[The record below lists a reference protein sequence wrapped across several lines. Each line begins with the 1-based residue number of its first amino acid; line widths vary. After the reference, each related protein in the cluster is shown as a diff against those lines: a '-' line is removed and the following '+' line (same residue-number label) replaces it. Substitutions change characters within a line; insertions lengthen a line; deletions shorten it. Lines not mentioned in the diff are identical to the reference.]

1 MSKKASLRWL
11 QLALAIVLLFGSSLP
26 AFAEVQEVN
35 GVIAQVENDT
45 GAPMQDGD
53 VYLYAYMHYSSNGVQ
68 QYYTNQTFTTKV
80 RNGEFF
86 IPNAFILQGKQ
97 YDLDVRGVSST
108 GEAIVYHYSFIGGD
122 ISNLNFGKSQ
132 LKRLTFTHDKI
143 ASGNLLL
150 MPTDMYGKTDKVSF
164 PMYTRSFNEQGQT
177 TAWIASNAEFKA
189 YASLVTQGNTATYL
203 LEANI
208 PADVQSGQSISFG
221 GETVKVTPPT
231 GYENSGVGLGLQNMG
246 SESQA
251 QVGYVTKGVSGS
263 VSFSVLK
270 DNARYLF
277 SRGDMSFTED
287 VTLQLDSAFR
297 GTVPYSYSN
306 GNGGYSLQTY
316 YLDKYN
322 NQLQFVD
329 TVSASAFSMSM
340 QEKGLWNETLGA
352 NGTPVRSA
360 LNSEGTSIEPS
371 GSVQALNWDDPA
383 LEYQLSQNGTGL
395 RTISGT
401 RQISYPLQINNV
413 SPGTYRL
420 KLNRQL
426 FPSTVVSLSLDQSI
440 QIGQNSSAKSIGAQL
455 PSGYTTSNLIRGAII
470 ELDGSRVTASSTMS
484 GGNLEFYNEINP
496 QRQYRIVAAFLISS
510 TTASPTAS
518 YLVDQTFTG
527 EQMRSL
533 QSLPVQ
539 SGLVRTIFSLEGTS
553 ITQMASVLLS
563 LPLAPMND
571 QLSFSAPGVLLSAP
585 LTLDASLIGTDSST
599 NAYHYNKSVTIPA
612 QEQNIISFAELA
624 NSLITVELKN
634 GQTTVPFE
642 MVSVLKSNYT
652 YSSSVPSSSI
662 TEENKLTKLYT
673 TPGEYRFQ
681 FSQIKKAD
689 YETPWRYIWSSDRK
703 VFSQATSL
711 SFSEDMQG
719 TFGPIQS
726 YDYTNP
732 DRTMLYTSAIIKA
745 GDLSL
750 NQVFVK
756 QGSSYQAF
764 SSAIIGKGPYD
775 AGSYSYYNSVP
786 ATLTVKDLS
795 GKVIMKSDSSYS
807 DSVYADVPDKN
818 GSYLL
823 TYQLPIGPGQEIVI
837 SQSYSAG
844 DPNAPPGKPDPKA
857 TFAGQGLKLTWEAVS
872 GASYYDIYAAEQGQT
887 LVKIKGNVTGTTFT
901 YVEAQ
906 PGKTYDLKV
915 VAVNG
920 KGISTESSV
929 IHFAVP
935 AFAVSQLDVKAS
947 TVQSSAGFLKIGSQL
962 PIELT
967 GSIGEGIS
975 AKAVVSFKKTG
986 TETFTEE
993 VVLTPGQGKYT
1004 GAFEIKAGVTEVVSV
1019 KAFLTRN
1026 ETNSDEKKVEL
1037 NKKVGAT
1044 LAGTIKQRDVAVTA
1058 KPVIEFIIDGQY
1070 VRANVD
1076 ENGNFTA
1083 EGLPAGFVKSNVK
1096 SNTESYLD
1104 VIQGITT
1111 EFGVKQTGLIVKL
1124 PVVQNVKLRLVEQG
1138 TQVPVARALHVSI
1151 TGAVNKEGYIGQDGY
1166 FVTYSG
1172 DTELKRLKPGSYTIS
1187 ITGDSLYEK
1196 KETTFNVDDV
1206 SDYMT
1211 NPVTISVA
1219 KKIKEIANVTLKLFM
1234 PEGAQT
1240 SQLESYY
1247 LSSYTAAQSFGWES
1261 GYVYGYNQSMT
1272 VSERV
1277 YVPNPALVLEGADP
1291 TVTQKVY
1298 GYYGTL
1304 TLPGIAAA
1312 NDYTLNVSI
1321 LGLQPVNKS
1330 QVSVATGTSTLEVA
1344 LQPSVVYTGRIV
1356 DEAGR
1361 PVGGADVSAYAGSSY
1376 AYARTDAD
1384 GAYRLDRLGE
1394 TNQIQVSV
1402 HAVGFTD
1409 NTALQQVT
1417 DHQIPVI
1424 TLENDQFI
1432 HGKVV
1437 DKDNRPLKYVSVF
1450 ASNSKNS
1457 GWARTDADG
1466 YFKIRGLS
1474 AGTYNFTA
1482 SLDGYPSYVSN
1493 LSTSSDQRTIVLQSQ
1508 GGHFFGEGNSFAPS
1522 VATVVLGKE
1531 FSYSLKYK
1539 NNGTTPSGSTI
1550 WHFELP
1556 SNVKL
1561 VNGSVELNGK
1571 LVNATATNGVLEIT
1585 SGDVIPGGSGEISF
1599 KALVEQADEAA
1610 IRTSVYPVVS
1620 GNKEEPTQ
1628 IATSNVLYVTLNAPA
1643 VTGDKKIKVYGST
1656 KPGSTVEIYA
1666 GSISLGRVTAEGR
1679 WWYADVV
1686 LPVAADT
1693 DEAELRLTAQ
1703 VVENNQTQSSEAVN
1717 VKYKSG
1723 VPGIEEARITAGW
1736 NVDVKLNP
1744 KVSVATFAVTEKT
1757 PISTKVVFK
1766 EAVDQASISF
1776 IGSTYQLTKA
1786 SDGKTFTGEVP
1797 YGWSSYGEQMLTLTY
1812 VKDGISVTVPLMEV
1826 IVLIDP
1832 SGYVFEGSMD
1842 NRVSGVTAVVQQ
1854 QNNTQWSSWDADN
1867 YGQINPQTTDAEGR
1881 YGWDVMQGN
1890 WRVLFSKAG
1899 YEDYTSRT
1907 VVVPP
1912 AETQLN
1918 VPLVRTTTPEIA
1930 SITPTNDAQNVN
1942 VSSNVDIVFDRPMD
1956 ETSLNGNVIQ
1966 LVKVDGEHKTAIDIT
1981 FEYQHMKGYKEDL
1994 SLRDAQ
2000 LLDGN
2005 NQSGW
2010 FIEDD
2015 SKKLSKK
2022 LTLKPRT
2029 ALASG
2034 STYQVI
2040 IKGSLLDYSGS
2051 NVLVADTSYTF
2062 NTETSKTPVVTG
2074 GGGGGGSSVASNEVE
2089 LDYVMLNKTVANN
2102 EVIVALADKQD
2113 TLLVRGN
2120 VWNAIQS
2127 KGYTV
2132 KLQHKDA
2139 EVKIPAKAFVLK
2151 DDETLE
2157 LVLQPSKVTYPAG
2170 YAASSQTLQVSL
2182 GKKNN
2187 GKKEELTTAE
2197 PLTLRLL
2204 AAPSNEPELLGA
2216 YEFINGMPNY
2226 LGREINVSFSA
2237 SGTFGLAA
2245 FERKFTDVASHW
2257 AIQDIRYL
2265 VSHHIVDGI
2274 TDTEFDPAGT
2284 TTRGQIAKLF
2294 AQMLQLKNSD
2304 TASSFSDVSADAWYA
2319 DAVAAVEKA
2328 GIFQGANGQFRP
2340 DAAISRQELAVVISR
2355 LVKQANQTA
2364 NKSFEDQTQIA
2375 DWAIAGVNAAVNLG
2389 IIQGNEAGKFLPE
2402 ANATRAEAAA
2412 MIHRLIQALDK
2423 E

>member
-1 MSKKASLRWL
+1 
-11 QLALAIVLLFGSSLP
+11 
-26 AFAEVQEVN
+26 
-35 GVIAQVENDT
+35 
-45 GAPMQDGD
+45 
-53 VYLYAYMHYSSNGVQ
+53 
-68 QYYTNQTFTTKV
+68 
-80 RNGEFF
+80 
-86 IPNAFILQGKQ
+86 
-97 YDLDVRGVSST
+97 
-108 GEAIVYHYSFIGGD
+108 
-122 ISNLNFGKSQ
+122 
-132 LKRLTFTHDKI
+132 
-143 ASGNLLL
+143 
-150 MPTDMYGKTDKVSF
+150 MPTDIYGKSDKVSY
-164 PMYTRSFNEQGQT
+164 PMYNSSFNGEGKA
-177 TAWIASNAEFKA
+177 TAWVASNVAFKA
-189 YASLVTQGNTATYL
+189 YASLVTQGYAETYL
-203 LEANI
+203 LETSI
-208 PADVQSGQSISFG
+208 PADVQSGQSFSFG
-221 GETVKVTPPT
+221 GETAKVTPPT
-231 GYENSGVGLGLQNMG
+231 GYDNSGVSLGLQNIG
-246 SESQA
+246 SNFQA
-251 QVGYVTKGVSGS
+251 QVGYVSKGMLGS
-263 VSFSVLK
+263 VNFSVVK
-270 DNARYLF
+270 DNTRYIF
-277 SRGDMSFTED
+277 SRGEMSFTED
-287 VTLQLDSAFR
+287 MTLQLDRTFK
-297 GTVPYSYSN
+297 GTVSYVNSN
-306 GNGGYSLQTY
+306 GNNNYYTYAY

-329 TVSASAFSMSM
+329 TVSTGASSISL
-340 QEKGLWNETLGA
+340 QDNGLWNETLGA
-352 NGTPVRSA
+352 NGTPVRSS
-360 LNSEGTSIEPS
+360 LNSAGTGIDPN
-371 GSVQALNWDDPA
+371 GGVQALAWNDPV
-383 LEYQLSQNGTGL
+383 LEYQLFQNNTIVKTISAISQNFN
-395 RTISGT
+395 
-401 RQISYPLQINNV
+401 QIQINNV
-413 SPGTYRL
+413 SQGAYRL
-420 KLNRQL
+420 KLNRQV
-426 FPSTVVSLSLDQSI
+426 FPVNVVSLSLDQTI
-440 QIGQNSSAKSIGAQL
+440 QIGQNVSAKSIGVQL
-455 PSGYTTSNLIRGAII
+455 PSGYSSSILSRAAIF
-470 ELDGSRVTASSTMS
+470 ELDGTRVTATNTMS
-484 GGNLEFYNEINP
+484 GGSLEFYKEFTP
-496 QRQYRIVAAFLISS
+496 TRQYRIMAAFLISS
-510 TTASPTAS
+510 TTGSPTAS
-518 YLVDQTFTG
+518 YLVDQTFSG
-527 EQMRSL
+527 EQMQSL
-533 QSLPVQ
+533 QTLPLQ
-539 SGLVRTIFSLEGTS
+539 SGLVRTVFPLDGTS
-553 ITQMASVLLS
+553 ITKMANANVVVSLPIPTSNDEVSFSVPGTLLS
-563 LPLAPMND
+563 PPI
-571 QLSFSAPGVLLSAP
+571 
-585 LTLDASLIGTDSST
+585 TLDVSLVGTDGST

-612 QEQNIISFAELA
+612 QVENVVSFAELA
-624 NSLITVELKN
+624 NSLIPVELKN

-642 MVSVLKSNYT
+642 MVSVLKSNYSYT
-652 YSSSVPSSSI
+652 SSVPSSSI

-673 TPGEYRFQ
+673 TPGEFRFQ

-689 YETPWRYIWSSDRK
+689 YETPWRYIWSAERK
-703 VFSQATSL
+703 VYSQATSL
-711 SFSEDMQG
+711 SFNDDIQG
-719 TFGPIQS
+719 VFGPIQA

-732 DRTMLYTSAIIKA
+732 DRTLLYTSAIIKG

-756 QGSSYQAF
+756 QGKKDQTF
-764 SSAIIGKGPYD
+764 SNAIVGKGPYD
-775 AGSYSYYNSVP
+775 DGGYAYYNSVP
-786 ATLTVKDLS
+786 GTLTVKDES
-795 GKVIMKSDSSYS
+795 GNVVMKSDSSNS
-807 DSVYADVPDKN
+807 DSVYAEVPDKN
-818 GSYLL
+818 GNYLL
-823 TYQLPIGPGQEIVI
+823 TYQLPIGPGQEISF
-837 SQSYSAG
+837 SQSYTTG
-844 DPNAPPGKPDPKA
+844 DPNAPPGKPEPKA

-872 GASYYDIYAAEQGQT
+872 GASYYDIYAAEQGQA
-887 LVKIKGNVTGTTFT
+887 LIKIKGNVTGTTFT
-901 YVEAQ
+901 YAEAQ
-906 PGKTYDLKV
+906 PGKIYDLKV

-920 KGISTESSV
+920 KGISTESSI
-929 IHFAVP
+929 IHFTVP

-947 TVQSSAGFLKIGSQL
+947 TVQSSAGLLKIGSQL

-986 TETFTEE
+986 TETYTEE
-993 VVLTPGQGKYT
+993 VVLTPGQGKYIGT
-1004 GAFEIKAGVTEVVSV
+1004 FEIKEGVTEVVSV
-1019 KAFLTRN
+1019 KAYLTRDG
-1026 ETNSDEKKVEL
+1026 TNSDEKKVEL

-1044 LAGTIKQRDVAVTA
+1044 LAGTIKQRDVAVTN
-1058 KPVIEFIIDGQY
+1058 KPAIEFIIGGQY
-1070 VRANVD
+1070 LRVKAD
-1076 ENGNFTA
+1076 DSGNFTA
-1083 EGLPAGFVKSNVK
+1083 EGVPGGSVKINVIGIDQDR
-1096 SNTESYLD
+1096 YLD
-1104 VIQGITT
+1104 VVQGITT
-1111 EFGVKQTGLIVKL
+1111 ELGVKQTGLIVKL
-1124 PVVQNVKLRLVEQG
+1124 PVLQNVKLRLVEQG

-1151 TGAVNKEGYIGQDGY
+1151 TGSVNKEGYIGQDGY

-1172 DTELKRLKPGSYTIS
+1172 ESELKRLKPGSYNIS

-1206 SDYMT
+1206 SNYMT

-1234 PEGAQT
+1234 PEGAET

-1261 GYVYGYNQSMT
+1261 GYLYGYNQSMT

-1277 YVPNPALVLEGADP
+1277 YIPNPVLVLGGADP

-1312 NDYTLNVSI
+1312 NDYTLNVSVP
-1321 LGLQPVNKS
+1321 GLQPVNKS
-1330 QVSVATGTSTLEVA
+1330 QVTVTTGNSTLEVA

-1394 TNQIQVSV
+1394 TNQIQITV

-1409 NTALQQVT
+1409 NMAMQQVT

-1437 DKDNRPLKYVSVF
+1437 DKDNHPLKYVSVY

-1474 AGTYNFTA
+1474 AGTYNFNA
-1482 SLDGYPSYVSN
+1482 SLYGYPSYENS
-1493 LSTSSDQRTIVLQSQ
+1493 LTTSADQRTIVLQSQ

-1522 VATVVLGKE
+1522 VATVVLGKD

-1539 NNGTTPSGSTI
+1539 NNSTTPSNSTV
-1550 WHFELP
+1550 WHIELP
-1556 SNVKL
+1556 SKVKL

-1571 LVNATATNGVLEIT
+1571 TVNATAVNDLLQVPV
-1585 SGDVIPGGSGEISF
+1585 GDVVAGGSGEIKF

-1610 IRTSVYPVVS
+1610 IRTTAYPVVN
-1620 GNKEEPTQ
+1620 GNKEAPTQ

-1656 KPGSTVEIYA
+1656 KPGSTVEIFA

-1686 LPVAADT
+1686 LPVAAGA

-1703 VVENNQTQSSEAVN
+1703 VVENNQSQSSEAVN

-1723 VPGIEEARITAGW
+1723 VPGIDEARITAGW

-1744 KVSVATFAVTEKT
+1744 KVSVATFAITEKT

-1766 EAVDQASISF
+1766 EAVKEASISF
-1776 IGSTYQLTKA
+1776 IGSTYPLTKA

-1812 VKDGISVTVPLMEV
+1812 EKDGISVTVPLMEV

-1867 YGQINPQTTDAEGR
+1867 YGQINPQTTDVEGR

-1890 WRVLFSKAG
+1890 WRVLFSKEG

-1930 SITPTNDAQNVN
+1930 SITPANNAQDVN

-1956 ETSLNGNVIQ
+1956 ETSMNGDVIQ
-1966 LVKVDGEHKTAIDIT
+1966 LVKVEGEQETAVDVT

-2029 ALASG
+2029 ALAAG
-2034 STYQVI
+2034 STYKVI
-2040 IKGSLLDYSGS
+2040 IKGNLLDYSGS
-2051 NVLVADTSYTF
+2051 NVLVADTSYIF
-2062 NTETSKTPVVTG
+2062 KTETSKTPIITSG
-2074 GGGGGGSSVASNEVE
+2074 GGGGGGSSAASNE
-2089 LDYVMLNKTVANN
+2089 LDLDFVTLSKSMANN
-2102 EVIVALADKQD
+2102 EVKVTLTDKQD
-2113 TLLVRGN
+2113 TLLVKGN
-2120 VWNAIQS
+2120 VWKAIQS
-2127 KGYTV
+2127 KGYIV

-2139 EVKIPAKAFVLK
+2139 EVKIPANAFALK

-2157 LVLQPSKVTYPAG
+2157 LVLQPSKVTYPVG
-2170 YAASSQTLQVSL
+2170 YTASSQTLQVSV
-2182 GKKNN
+2182 GKKKN
-2187 GKKEELTTAE
+2187 GKKEELTAAE
-2197 PLTLRLL
+2197 PLILR
-2204 AAPSNEPELLGA
+2204 PSATPTNEPELLGA
-2216 YEFINGMPNY
+2216 YEFVNGTPNY
-2226 LGREINVSFSA
+2226 LGREINVSISA

-2304 TASSFSDVSADAWYA
+2304 TASSFADVSADAWYA

-2328 GIFQGANGQFRP
+2328 GIFQGADGQFRP

-2355 LVKQANQTA
+2355 LVKQADQA
-2364 NKSFEDQTQIA
+2364 VNKSFADQAQIA
-2375 DWAIAGVNAAVNLG
+2375 DWATAGVNAAVKLG
-2389 IIQGNEAGKFLPE
+2389 IIQGDEAGKFLPQ

>member
-1 MSKKASLRWL
+1 MSKKTSLRWL
-11 QLALAIVLLFGSSLP
+11 QLALAVILLFGSSLP
-26 AFAEVQEVN
+26 AFAEVQEVK
-35 GVIAQVENDT
+35 GLIAQVENET
-45 GAPMQDGD
+45 GAAMQDGEVNLY
-53 VYLYAYMHYSSNGVQ
+53 VYMQYSSNGEQ
-68 QYYTNQTFTTKV
+68 QYYTNQAFTTKV

-86 IPNAFILQGKQ
+86 IPNSFILKGKQ
-97 YDLDVRGVSST
+97 YELQVRGISSA

-122 ISNLNFGKSQ
+122 ISNLNFGKDQ
-132 LKRLTFTHDKI
+132 LRKLTFTHDKV
-143 ASGNLLL
+143 ATGNLLL
-150 MPTDMYGKTDKVSF
+150 MPTDIYGKTDRVSY
-164 PMYTRSFNEQGQT
+164 PMYTRQFNEQGQA
-177 TAWIASNAEFKA
+177 TAWVASNVEFKA
-189 YASLVTQGNTATYL
+189 YASLVKQGNAETYL
-203 LEANI
+203 LEASI
-208 PADVQSGQSISFG
+208 PAGLQSGQSIAFG
-221 GETVKVTPPT
+221 GETVKVTAPT
-231 GYENSGVGLGLQNMG
+231 SYDNSGVSLGLQNMG
-246 SESQA
+246 SSFQA
-251 QVGYVTKGVSGS
+251 PVGYISKGMIGS
-263 VSFSVLK
+263 VNFSVVK
-270 DNARYLF
+270 DNMRYIF
-277 SRGDMSFTED
+277 SRGNISFTED
-287 VTLQLDSAFR
+287 MAIQLDNAFR

-306 GNGGYSLQTY
+306 GNGGYATSTY
-316 YLDKYN
+316 YLDRYN
-322 NQLQFVD
+322 NQLQYVD
-329 TVSASAFSMSM
+329 TLSAGAFSTSM
-340 QEKGLWNETLGA
+340 QEKGLWNETLGT
-352 NGTPVRSA
+352 NGTPVRSS
-360 LNSEGTSIEPS
+360 LNSAGTGIDPN
-371 GSVQALNWDDPA
+371 GGVQALNWDDPVV
-383 LEYQLSQNGTGL
+383 EYQLSQNGTIL
-395 RTISGT
+395 RTISGM
-401 RQISYPLQINNV
+401 RQISQPIQINNI
-413 SPGTYRL
+413 SQGTYRL

-426 FPSTVVSLSLDQSI
+426 FPANVVSLSLDQSI
-440 QIGQNSSAKSIGAQL
+440 QMGQNNSSKSIGVQL
-455 PSGYTTSNLIRGAII
+455 PSGYSTSNLTRAAIL
-470 ELDGSRVTASSTMS
+470 ELDGSRVTASNTMS
-484 GGNLEFYNEINP
+484 GGSLEFYQEINP
-496 QRQYRIVAAFLISS
+496 QRQYRIVAAYLLSS
-510 TTASPTAS
+510 TTGSPTAS

-527 EQMRSL
+527 QQMQNL
-533 QSLPVQ
+533 QSLPLQ
-539 SGLVRTIFSLEGTS
+539 SGLVRTVFSLDGTS
-553 ITQMASVLLS
+553 ITRMANVVLS
-563 LPLAPMND
+563 LPLPALND
-571 QLSFSAPGVLLSAP
+571 QLAFSAPGVLLSTP
-585 LTLDASLIGTDSST
+585 ITLEASLVGTDGST
-599 NAYHYNKSVTIPA
+599 NAYHYNKSVTIPG
-612 QEQNIISFAELA
+612 QENIVSFAELA
-624 NSLITVELKN
+624 NSLISVELKN

-642 MVSVLKSNYT
+642 MVSVLKTNYS
-652 YSSSVPSSSI
+652 YSSGLPSSNT

-689 YETPWRYIWSSDRK
+689 YETAWRYVWSSERRDY
-703 VFSQATSL
+703 SQATSL
-711 SFSEDMQG
+711 SFTDDIQG
-719 TFGPIQS
+719 VFGPIQT

-732 DRTMLYTSAIIKA
+732 DRTLLYTSAIIKA

-756 QGSSYQAF
+756 QGKNYQTF
-764 SSAIIGKGPYD
+764 STAIEGIRPYD
-775 AGSYSYYNSVP
+775 DGGYSYYNSVP
-786 ATLTVKDLS
+786 GTLTVKDQS
-795 GKVIMKSDSSYS
+795 GNFVIKSDSSYS
-807 DSVYADVPDKN
+807 DSVYAEVPNKN
-818 GSYLL
+818 GNYLL
-823 TYQLPIGPGQEIVI
+823 TYQLSIGPGQEIVI
-837 SQSYSAG
+837 SQSYAAG

-857 TFAGQGLKLTWEAVS
+857 TFAGQGLKLTWDAVP
-872 GASYYDIYAAEQGQT
+872 GASYYDIYAAEQGQS
-887 LVKIKGNVTGTTFT
+887 LVKIKGNVTGASFT
-901 YVEAQ
+901 YAEAQ
-906 PGKTYDLKV
+906 PGKIYDLKV
-915 VAVNG
+915 VAVNS
-920 KGISTESSV
+920 KGISTESNV

-935 AFAVSQLDVKAS
+935 AFAVSQLDVKSS
-947 TVQSSAGFLKIGSQL
+947 TVQSSAGLLKIGSQL

-975 AKAVVSFKKTG
+975 AKAVVSFKKGTG
-986 TETFTEE
+986 TELFTEE
-993 VVLTPGQGKYT
+993 VVLTPSQGKYMGT
-1004 GAFEIKAGVTEVVSV
+1004 FEIKEGVTEIVSV
-1019 KAFLTRN
+1019 KAYLTRDG
-1026 ETNSDEKKVEL
+1026 TNSDEKKVEL

-1044 LAGTIKQRDVAVTA
+1044 LAGTIKQRDAAVTD
-1058 KPVIEFIIDGQY
+1058 KPDIEFIIGGQY
-1070 VRANVD
+1070 MKVNAD
-1076 ENGNFTA
+1076 ANGNFTA
-1083 EGLPAGFVKSNVK
+1083 AGLPGGSVKINVK
-1096 SNTESYLD
+1096 GTTESYLD

-1111 EFGVKQTGLIVKL
+1111 ELGVKQTGVIVKL
-1124 PVVQNVKLRLVEQG
+1124 PVVQNVKLRLLEQG
-1138 TQVPVARALHVSI
+1138 TQVPVAKPLRISI
-1151 TGAVNKEGYIGQDGY
+1151 TGSVNKEGYIGQDGY

-1172 DTELKRLKPGSYTIS
+1172 DSELKRIKPGSYTIS
-1187 ITGDSLYEK
+1187 VTGDSLYEEVK
-1196 KETTFNVDDV
+1196 TTFTVDEA
-1206 SDYMT
+1206 SNYIT

-1219 KKIKEIANVTLKLFM
+1219 KKIKEMANVTLKLFM
-1234 PEGAQT
+1234 PEGAET

-1247 LSSYTAAQSFGWES
+1247 LYSSAATQSFGWES
-1261 GYVYGYNQSMT
+1261 GYLYGYNQGMT

-1277 YVPNPALVLEGADP
+1277 YVPNPLLVLEGANP

-1321 LGLQPVNKS
+1321 TGLQPVNKS
-1330 QVSVATGTSTLEVA
+1330 QVTVVTGTSTLEVA

-1361 PVGGADVSAYAGSSY
+1361 PVVGADVSAYAGSSY

-1384 GAYRLDRLGE
+1384 GNYRLDRLGE
-1394 TNQIQVSV
+1394 ASQIQISV

-1409 NTALQQVT
+1409 NTGIQQVT

-1437 DKDNRPLKYVSVF
+1437 DKNNQPLKYVSVY

-1482 SLDGYPSYVSN
+1482 SLYGYPSYSN
-1493 LSTSSDQRTIVLQSQ
+1493 NLATSADQRTIVLQSQ

-1522 VATVVLGKE
+1522 VATVILGKE

-1539 NNGTTPSGSTI
+1539 NNSTTPAGSTI
-1550 WHFELP
+1550 WHVELP

-1571 LVNATATNGVLEIT
+1571 IVNVTATNGVLQVPA
-1585 SGDVIPGGSGEISF
+1585 GDVIAGGSGEISF
-1599 KALVEQADEAA
+1599 KALVDQADEAS
-1610 IRTSVYPVVS
+1610 IRTSVYPVIN

-1656 KPGSTVEIYA
+1656 KPGSTVEIFA
-1666 GSISLGRVTAEGR
+1666 GSMSLGRVTAEGR

-1686 LPVAADT
+1686 LPVADGA

-1703 VVENNQTQSSEAVN
+1703 VVENNQSQSSEAVN

-1723 VPGIEEARITAGW
+1723 VPGIDEARITAGW

-1776 IGSTYQLTKA
+1776 IGSTYPLTKD
-1786 SDGKTFTGEVP
+1786 SHGKTFTGEVP

-1812 VKDGISVTVPLMEV
+1812 VKNGLSVTVPLMEV

-1854 QNNTQWSSWDADN
+1854 ENQNQWTSWDADN
-1867 YGQINPQTTDAEGR
+1867 YGQINPQTTDIEGR
-1881 YGWDVMQGN
+1881 YGWDVLQGN
-1890 WRVLFSKAG
+1890 WRVLFSKEG
-1899 YEDYTSRT
+1899 YEDYTSRI

-1930 SITPTNDAQNVN
+1930 SITPANNAQDVN

-1956 ETSLNGNVIQ
+1956 ETSLNGDVIQ
-1966 LVKVDGEHKTAIDIT
+1966 LVKVEGEQETAIDVT

-2005 NQSGW
+2005 NMSGW

-2022 LTLKPRT
+2022 LTLKPKT

-2034 STYQVI
+2034 STYKVI
-2040 IKGSLLDYSGS
+2040 IKGNLIDYSGS
-2051 NVLVADTSYTF
+2051 NVLVADKSYSFKTA
-2062 NTETSKTPVVTG
+2062 TSKSSG
-2074 GGGGGGSSVASNEVE
+2074 GGGGGVNSVASNEVE
-2089 LDYVMLNKTVANN
+2089 LDFVMLTKSVANN
-2102 EVIVALADKQD
+2102 EVVVPLTDKQD
-2113 TLLVRGN
+2113 TLLVKGN

-2127 KGYTV
+2127 KGYIV

-2139 EVKIPAKAFVLK
+2139 EVTIPAKAFALK

-2157 LVLQPSKVTYPAG
+2157 LVLQPSKVTYPVG
-2170 YAASSQTLQVSL
+2170 YTAASQTLQVSL

-2187 GKKEELTTAE
+2187 GKKEELTAAQ
-2197 PLTLRLL
+2197 PLILRLS
-2204 AAPSNEPELLGA
+2204 ATPSNEPELLGA
-2216 YEFINGMPNY
+2216 YEFVNGTPHY

-2237 SGTFGLAA
+2237 SGIFGLAK
-2245 FERKFTDVASHW
+2245 FERKFMDVDNHW
-2257 AIQDIRYL
+2257 AKQDIQYL
-2265 VSHHIVDGI
+2265 VSHHIVDGSS
-2274 TDTEFDPAGT
+2274 DTEFDPAGT
-2284 TTRGQIAKLF
+2284 TTRGQIAKLL

-2304 TASSFSDVSADAWYA
+2304 TASSFADVAADAWYA

-2328 GIFQGANGQFRP
+2328 GIFQGADGQFRP
-2340 DAAISRQELAVVISR
+2340 DAAISRQEFAVVISR
-2355 LVKQANQTA
+2355 LVKQADQGV
-2364 NKSFEDQTQIA
+2364 NKTFVDQSQIA
-2375 DWAIAGVNAAVNLG
+2375 DWAIAGVNAAVKLG
-2389 IIQGNEAGKFLPE
+2389 IIQGNEAGKFLPQ

>member
-1 MSKKASLRWL
+1 MSKKTSLRWL
-11 QLALAIVLLFGSSLP
+11 QLALAVILLFGSSLP

-35 GVIAQVENDT
+35 GVIAQVENET
-45 GAPMQDGD
+45 GAPMQDGE
-53 VYLYAYMHYSSNGVQ
+53 VYLYGYMHYSSNGEQ
-68 QYYTNQTFTTKV
+68 QYYTNQSFKTKV

-86 IPNAFILQGKQ
+86 IPNTFILHGKQ
-97 YDLDVRGVSST
+97 YELQVRGTSSA
-108 GEAIVYHYSFIGGD
+108 GESIVYHYSFIGGD
-122 ISNLNFGKSQ
+122 ISSLTFAKDQ
-132 LKRLTFTHDKI
+132 LKKLTFTHSKM
-143 ASGNLLL
+143 ATGNLIL
-150 MPTDMYGKTDKVSF
+150 MPTDIYGKTDRGSY
-164 PMYTRSFNEQGQT
+164 PMYTSPFNEEGKA
-177 TAWIASNAEFKA
+177 TAWVASNAAFKA
-189 YASLVTQGNTATYL
+189 YASLVTQGYAETYM
-203 LEANI
+203 LETSI
-208 PADVQSGQSISFG
+208 PADRQSGQSFSFG

-231 GYENSGVGLGLQNMG
+231 GYDYSGVSLGLQNVG
-246 SESQA
+246 SEFQA
-251 QVGYVTKGVSGS
+251 PIGYVSKGMLGS
-263 VSFSVLK
+263 VNFSVVK
-270 DNARYLF
+270 DNTRYSF
-277 SRGDMSFTED
+277 SRGNMSFTED
-287 VTLQLDSAFR
+287 MALQLDNAFR

-306 GNGGYSLQTY
+306 GNGGYAASTY
-316 YLDKYN
+316 YLDRYN
-322 NQLQFVD
+322 NQLQYVD
-329 TVSASAFSMSM
+329 TLSAGAFSTSM
-340 QEKGLWNETLGA
+340 QEKGLWNETLGT
-352 NGTPVRSA
+352 NGTPVRSS
-360 LNSEGTSIEPS
+360 LNSTGTGIDPT
-371 GSVQALNWDDPA
+371 GSVQALNWDDPV
-383 LEYQLSQNGTGL
+383 LEYQLSQNGTIL
-395 RTISGT
+395 RTISGM
-401 RQISYPLQINNV
+401 RQISQPIQINNI
-413 SPGTYRL
+413 SQGTYRL

-426 FPSTVVSLSLDQSI
+426 FPTSVVSLSLDQSI
-440 QIGQNSSAKSIGAQL
+440 QMGQNNSAKSIGVQL
-455 PSGYTTSNLIRGAII
+455 PSGYSTSNLTRAAIF
-470 ELDGSRVTASSTMS
+470 ELDGSRVTASNTMS
-484 GGNLEFYNEINP
+484 GGSLEFYQEINP
-496 QRQYRIVAAFLISS
+496 ERQYRIVAAYLLSS
-510 TTASPTAS
+510 TTGSPTAS

-527 EQMRSL
+527 GQMKNL
-533 QSLPVQ
+533 QSLPLQ
-539 SGLVRTIFSLEGTS
+539 SGLVRTVFSLDGTS
-553 ITQMASVLLS
+553 ITRMANVVLS
-563 LPLAPMND
+563 LPLPALND
-571 QLSFSAPGVLLSAP
+571 QLAFSAPGVLLSTP
-585 LTLDASLIGTDSST
+585 ITLEASLVGTDGST

-612 QEQNIISFAELA
+612 QVENVVSFAELA
-624 NSLITVELKN
+624 SSLIPVELKN
-634 GQTTVPFE
+634 GQTNVPFE
-642 MVSVLKSNYT
+642 MVSVLKSNYSS
-652 YSSSVPSSSI
+652 SSSVPSSSI
-662 TEENKLTKLYT
+662 TEENALTKLYT

-689 YETPWRYIWSSDRK
+689 YETPWRYIWSSERRGY
-703 VFSQATSL
+703 SQATSL
-711 SFSEDMQG
+711 SFTDDIQG
-719 TFGPIQS
+719 VFGPIQA

-732 DRTMLYTSAIIKA
+732 DRTLLYTSAIIKS
-745 GDLSL
+745 GDLNL

-756 QGSSYQAF
+756 QGKDYQTF
-764 SSAIIGKGPYD
+764 STAIIGKGPYED
-775 AGSYSYYNSVP
+775 GGYGFYNSVP
-786 ATLTVKDLS
+786 GTLTVKDQS
-795 GKVIMKSDSSYS
+795 GNVVIKSDSSYS
-807 DSVYADVPDKN
+807 DSVYAEVPDKN
-818 GSYLL
+818 GNYLL
-823 TYQLPIGPGQEIVI
+823 TYQLPIGPGQEIAI
-837 SQSYSAG
+837 SQSYPPG

-857 TFAGQGLKLTWEAVS
+857 TFAGQGLKLTWDAVS

-887 LVKIKGNVTGTTFT
+887 LVKIKGNVTGASFT
-901 YVEAQ
+901 YAEAQ
-906 PGKTYDLKV
+906 PGKIYDLKV
-915 VAVNG
+915 VAVNS
-920 KGISTESSV
+920 KGISTESNV
-929 IHFAVP
+929 IHFVVP
-935 AFAVSQLDVKAS
+935 AFAVSQLDVKSS
-947 TVQSSAGFLKIGSQL
+947 TVQSSAGLLKIGSLL

-975 AKAVVSFKKTG
+975 AKAVVSFKKGTG
-986 TETFTEE
+986 TEVFTEE
-993 VVLTPGQGKYT
+993 VVLTPSQGKYLGT
-1004 GAFEIKAGVTEVVSV
+1004 FEIKEGVTEIVSV
-1019 KAFLTRN
+1019 KAYLTR
-1026 ETNSDEKKVEL
+1026 EGTNSDEKKVEL

-1044 LAGTIKQRDVAVTA
+1044 LAGTIKQRDAAVTD
-1058 KPVIEFIIDGQY
+1058 KPDIEFIIDGQY
-1070 VRANVD
+1070 VKVNTDA
-1076 ENGNFTA
+1076 NGNFTA
-1083 EGLPAGFVKSNVK
+1083 AGLPGGAVKINVI
-1096 SNTESYLD
+1096 SGTERYTD

-1111 EFGVKQTGLIVKL
+1111 ELGVKQTGVIVRL
-1124 PVVQNVKLRLVEQG
+1124 PVVQNVKIRLLEQG
-1138 TQVPVARALHVSI
+1138 TQVPVAKQLRVSI
-1151 TGAVNKEGYIGQDGY
+1151 TGSVNKEGYIGQDGY
-1166 FVTYSG
+1166 FVSYSG
-1172 DTELKRLKPGSYTIS
+1172 ETELKRLKPGSYTIS
-1187 ITGDSLYEK
+1187 VIGDSLYEEVK
-1196 KETTFNVDDV
+1196 TTFNIDESTNYV
-1206 SDYMT
+1206 M

-1219 KKIKEIANVTLKLFM
+1219 KKIKEMANVTLKLFM
-1234 PEGAQT
+1234 PEGAET

-1247 LSSYTAAQSFGWES
+1247 LYSSTAAQSFGWES
-1261 GYVYGYNQSMT
+1261 GYLYGYNQAMT

-1277 YVPNPALVLEGADP
+1277 YVPNPLLVQGGADP

-1304 TLPGIAAA
+1304 SLPGITAA
-1312 NDYTLNVSI
+1312 NDYTLNVSVP
-1321 LGLQPVNKS
+1321 GFQPVNKS
-1330 QVSVATGTSTLEVA
+1330 QVTVVTGTSTIEVA

-1356 DEAGR
+1356 DEAGH
-1361 PVGGADVSAYAGSSY
+1361 PIVGADVSAYAGSSY

-1384 GAYRLDRLGE
+1384 GNYRLDRLGE
-1394 TNQIQVSV
+1394 ASQIQISV

-1409 NTALQQVT
+1409 NMGVQQVT

-1437 DKDNRPLKYVSVF
+1437 DKNNQPLKYVSVF

-1482 SLDGYPSYVSN
+1482 SLYGYPSYENN
-1493 LSTSSDQRTIVLQSQ
+1493 LATSTDQRTIVLQSQ

-1522 VATVVLGKE
+1522 VATVILGKE

-1539 NNGTTPSGSTI
+1539 NNSTTPAGSTI
-1550 WHFELP
+1550 WHIELP

-1571 LVNATATNGVLEIT
+1571 IVNVTATNGVLQVPA
-1585 SGDVIPGGSGEISF
+1585 GDVIAGGSGEISF
-1599 KALVEQADEAA
+1599 KALVDQADEAS
-1610 IRTSVYPVVS
+1610 IRTSVYPVIN

-1656 KPGSTVEIYA
+1656 KPGSTVEIFA
-1666 GSISLGRVTAEGR
+1666 GSMSLGRVTAEGR

-1686 LPVAADT
+1686 LPVADGA

-1703 VVENNQTQSSEAVN
+1703 VVENNQSQSSEAVN

-1723 VPGIEEARITAGW
+1723 VPGIDEARITAGW

-1766 EAVDQASISF
+1766 KAVEQASISF
-1776 IGSTYQLTKA
+1776 IGSTYPLTKA

-1812 VKDGISVTVPLMEV
+1812 VNDGQSVTVPLMEV

-1867 YGQINPQTTDAEGR
+1867 YGQINPQTTDVEGR

-1890 WRVLFSKAG
+1890 WRVLFSKEG
-1899 YEDYTSRT
+1899 FEDYTSRT

-1918 VPLVRTTTPEIA
+1918 VPLVRTTTPEIT
-1930 SITPTNDAQNVN
+1930 SITPANNAQDVN

-1956 ETSLNGNVIQ
+1956 ETSLNADVIQ
-1966 LVKVDGEHKTAIDIT
+1966 LVKVEGVQETAIDVT

-2005 NQSGW
+2005 NMSGW

-2022 LTLKPRT
+2022 LTLKPKT

-2034 STYQVI
+2034 STYKVI
-2040 IKGSLLDYSGS
+2040 IKGNLIDYSGS
-2051 NVLVADTSYTF
+2051 NVLVADTSLTF
-2062 NTETSKTPVVTG
+2062 KTATSKTPIISG
-2074 GGGGGGSSVASNEVE
+2074 GGGGGNSVASNEVE
-2089 LDYVMLNKTVANN
+2089 LDFVMLTKSVANN
-2102 EVIVALADKQD
+2102 EVVVTLADKQD
-2113 TLLVRGN
+2113 TLLVKGN

-2127 KGYTV
+2127 KGYIV

-2139 EVKIPAKAFVLK
+2139 EVTIPAKAFALK

-2157 LVLQPSKVTYPAG
+2157 VVLQPSNAIYPAG
-2170 YAASSQTLQVSL
+2170 YTASSQTLQVSL
-2182 GKKNN
+2182 GKKTN
-2187 GKKEELTTAE
+2187 GKKEELTTVE
-2197 PLTLRLL
+2197 PLILRLS
-2204 AAPSNEPELLGA
+2204 ATPSNEPALLGA
-2216 YEFINGMPNY
+2216 YEFVNGTPHY

-2237 SGTFGLAA
+2237 SGTFGLAT

-2304 TASSFSDVSADAWYA
+2304 TASSFTDVPANAWYA

-2328 GIFQGANGQFRP
+2328 GIFQGADGQFRP

-2355 LVKQANQTA
+2355 LVKQADQVV
-2364 NKSFEDQTQIA
+2364 NKTFADQSQIA
-2375 DWAIAGVNAAVNLG
+2375 DWAKAGVNAAVKLG
-2389 IIQGNEAGKFLPE
+2389 IIQGDDAGKFLPQ